1 MKKTFAKLLACG
13 AGLLLLSQSAL
24 SAAAIYPEDLYY
36 LERFDA
42 ESISAALGKEIVE
55 IYSPIDERYGSIYT
69 KDDRAYHYERIRT
82 GLSVTYAD
90 GTAETVTRWMEPND
104 AVSEELLSDPNVI
117 RVENC
122 YEYWMTAGY
131 DLSYC
136 VMSDQPLT
144 EASFSV
150 PCSVVKQTSHSEG
163 TEYYEVSLPPKAP
176 LPEDFDYAA
185 ASNEERMKYYYT
197 DKEEYQLYLS
207 NLEAIRSGEG
217 VVDAYIA
224 MWVFVGGQP
233 DYILSSAE
241 HESILFRGD
250 LDGSGDLGL
259 RDAVL
264 SAKLLGED
272 HTANVLTQN
281 ADMNADGCLDLRDF
295 RLLVQRLS

>member
-13 AGLLLLSQSAL
+13 MGAVLLMQAAV
-24 SAAAIYPEDLYY
+24 SAAAYAPDAVIPA
-36 LERFDA
+36 ERFDA
-42 ESISAALGKEIVE
+42 ESLSAVLGKEVVE
-55 IYSPIDERYGSIYT
+55 IYQRPRKDPRSGFFGCVYT
-69 KDDRAYHYERIRT
+69 TDKGYNYTRVIS

-90 GTAETVTRWMEPND
+90 GTTEFTQDWKGSYDETVQ
-104 AVSEELLSDPNVI
+104 AFLSDPDVI
-117 RVENC
+117 CVENC
-122 YEYWMTAGY
+122 YEYLLDYGY
-131 DLSYC
+131 SPRYQ
-136 VMSDQPLT
+136 VWSDQPLT

-150 PCSVVKQTSHSEG
+150 PCTVRENSSNG
-163 TEYYEVSLPPKAP
+163 GYYVYLES
-176 LPEDFDYAA
+176 AA
-185 ASNEERMKYYYT
+185 ILREENDSYT
-197 DKEEYQLYLS
+197 DEAVYQLYLS

-217 VVDAYIA
+217 VEEAYIA
-224 MWVFVGGQP
+224 MVHDEDGDP
-233 DYILSSAE
+233 DYIISTAE